1 VLSGS
6 TYSIFQ
12 KLQNETKGVSV
23 AFDHPYIQSFL
34 CCIGEMLAF
43 VVYFIKKRYYKN
55 RERESNDSTNLL
67 VKKLKNQDHLQSID
81 ETVTTGE

>member
-1 VLSGS
+1 
-6 TYSIFQ
+6 
-12 KLQNETKGVSV
+12 
-23 AFDHPYIQSFL
+23 
-34 CCIGEMLAF
+34 MLAF